1 MEKRLLVSRWLGSDT
16 QPIPI
21 YDEAS
26 VSTARQRVR
35 DVGDSIGA
43 SKNLIES
50 TALIASELTHN
61 QLAYARHGYFTVRA
75 IDREGKKGLEV
86 VAADLG
92 PGLQRTLFASRDND
106 SSSKTLGAGLEG
118 VFRIADEVDFDSRV
132 DEGVCVVAR
141 KFAPGVAGSWEI
153 AIAGRPLPGEVIS
166 GDDGAFVQSQNNLL
180 VVVADGLGHGIEARE
195 ASNRAMEIV
204 ARNPLVALDEL
215 AQVLNTEL
223 AGTRGCAL
231 SVVRLDGSNGDVD
244 CLAAGDVHAHLY
256 SGRDAHFFTS
266 TPFVVGDPQFARRK
280 VRIEHTTVDAGAVL
294 LMFTDGLQSR
304 TTLKGELELLRRP
317 AIVIAQYLL
326 ATHVRPNDDAMV
338 LVARRK
344 K

>member
-35 DVGDSIGA
+35 DVGDSFGA

-50 TALIASELTHN
+50 AALIASELTHN

-75 IDREGKKGLEV
+75 IDREGKKGLEI

-92 PGLQRTLFASRDND
+92 PGLQRPLFTPQASAPP
-106 SSSKTLGAGLEG
+106 SKTLGAGLEG

-141 KFAPGVAGSWEI
+141 KFAGVAGSWEI

-166 GDDGAFVQSQNNLL
+166 GDDGAFFHSENNLL
-180 VVVADGLGHGIEARE
+180 TIVADGLGHGIEARE
-195 ASNRAMEIV
+195 ASNRAMEVV
-204 ARNPLVALDEL
+204 ARSPQADLDGL
-215 AQVLNTEL
+215 ASALNTEL

-231 SVVRLDGSNGDVD
+231 SVVRLDGSNGDVE

-266 TPFVVGDPQFARRK
+266 TPFVVGDAQFARR
-280 VRIEHTTVDAGAVL
+280 RLRTEHTTIDAGSIL
-294 LMFTDGLQSR
+294 LMFTDGVHSR

-317 AIVIAQYLL
+317 AIAIAQHLL
-326 ATHVRPNDDAMV
+326 ATHARPNDDAMV

>member
-1 MEKRLLVSRWLGSDT
+1 MEKRFLVSRWLGSDT
-16 QPIPI
+16 PPIPI

-35 DVGDSIGA
+35 DVGESVGA

-50 TALIASELTHN
+50 AALIASELTHN
-61 QLAYARHGYFTVRA
+61 QLAHARQGYFAVRA

-92 PGLQRTLFASRDND
+92 PGLQRTLFTPRDSASP
-106 SSSKTLGAGLEG
+106 SKTLGAGLEG

-141 KFAPGVAGSWEI
+141 KFAAGVAGSWEI
-153 AIAGRPLPGEVIS
+153 AIAGRPFPGEIIS
-166 GDDGAFVQSQNNLL
+166 GDDGAFFQSENNLL
-180 VVVADGLGHGIEARE
+180 TIVADGLGHGIEARE
-195 ASNRAMEIV
+195 ASNRAMDVV
-204 ARNPLVALDEL
+204 ARSPQAGLDEL
-215 AQVLNTEL
+215 AFALNTEL

-231 SVVRLDGSNGDVD
+231 STVRLSTSNGDVE
-244 CLAAGDVHAHLY
+244 CLAAGDVHAHVY

-266 TPFVVGDPQFARRK
+266 TPFVVGDPQFARR
-280 VRIEHTTVDAGAVL
+280 RLRTEHTTIEAGSVL
-294 LMFTDGLQSR
+294 LMFTDGLQTR

-317 AIVIAQYLL
+317 AIAIAQHLL
-326 ATHVRPNDDAMV
+326 ATHARPNDDAMV
-338 LVARRK
+338 LVARWK